1 MVPEENEDLGL
12 SLVFYNLHGNCVI
25 GPGRQV
31 FRFMR
36 HSVVVVDKIS
46 VNVCCSYLSQRR
58 KKKIA
63 RSKDANQ

>member
-12 SLVFYNLHGNCVI
+12 SLVFYNLHGNYVI

-31 FRFMR
+31 FHFVR

-46 VNVCCSYLSQRR
+46 VNVCCSHLSQRR
-58 KKKIA
+58 KKKKA
-63 RSKDANQ
+63 RSKYGNQ